1 MWRRDQRS
9 FVGPDR
15 PASAD
20 IDPLNRIFA
29 SAFTDR
35 YRRDGMPG
43 VRVPH
48 LNPAVWRFALE
59 CAGAGGMVWRDRGG
73 DIVAF
78 NLAHLSGTEGWMGP
92 LAVRPDR
99 QGEGLGKQIVLAGVE
114 WLKQHSAQTI
124 GLETM
129 PRTVENVG
137 FYSRLGFLPGH
148 LTVTLSRAPESA
160 GVAGCALLSGQTPG
174 GDPYAE
180 CAALMARVAPGIS
193 FDRELRLTSDLAV
206 GDTTLYRQ
214 DGELAAFALW
224 HAVPLAEGRPRE
236 DVRVLKLVA
245 RDLAAVRA
253 VLLGVGQAAEE
264 AGAERVTVRCQTR
277 YADAYGALVADG
289 WQAHWTDL
297 RMTLAGWAERPASGI
312 VLSNWEI

>member
-1 MWRRDQRS
+1 MWRREQRS
-9 FVGPDR
+9 FLGPER
-15 PASAD
+15 PASSD
-20 IDPLNRIFA
+20 IEPLNRIFA
-29 SAFTDR
+29 NAFTDR

-48 LNPAVWRFALE
+48 LNPEVWRFALE
-59 CAGAGGMVWRDRGG
+59 CAGPGAMVWRDRGG

-114 WLKQHSAQTI
+114 WLKQHSAKTI

-137 FYSRLGFLPGH
+137 FYSGLGFLPGH
-148 LTVTLSRAPESA
+148 LTITLSRPPESA
-160 GVAGCALLSGQTPG
+160 GVTGCALLSAETDG

-180 CAALMARVAPGIS
+180 CGALMARVAPGIS
-193 FDRELRLTSDLAV
+193 FERELRLTGELGV
-206 GDTTLYRQ
+206 GDTTLFRR
-214 DGELAAFALW
+214 GGAVAAFALW

-245 RDLAAVRA
+245 ADLAALQA
-253 VLLGVGQAAEE
+253 VLLGVGEAAE
-264 AGAERVTVRCQTR
+264 ASGAERVTVRCQTS
-277 YADAYGALVADG
+277 YAAAYGALVADG

-297 RMTLAGWAERPASGI
+297 RMTLAGWGEQPAAGI
-312 VLSNWEI
+312 VFSNWEI